1 MAAIEVGRAKRL
13 WKGMKNKTI
22 RKHNIGNKGMSLV
35 EVIVA
40 VALLTIVIIPV
51 LQSFVY
57 SARFNARSSTL
68 QKATVAAQTIMEN
81 YKAYPVED
89 ICQQFSSGGFMVGS
103 DAGVSYRETEHNSP
117 DAAGNI
123 VHKYLINDISYEN
136 SVYDAEIVLK
146 SRTLTSVNAYQDSD
160 SYCDAVYMVE
170 TDNAHRVYETVVN
183 EAQARWS
190 ALSKADTEPDDF
202 DVTQLNFDRRVEIYV
217 NETPEGNITVK
228 VKEVYSFQTYF
239 PYVDDTGHPHGGAE
253 DDPNNV
259 ESLWGY
265 AMPDASNPGGPF
277 IMMYEP
283 WGAVEPPLITIY
295 DNSLTMTESGGRA
308 VLKNIYFYFYP
319 LYVTSASDHWVNGDI
334 ITVDTNGYTRADG
347 KKLNFYA
354 IKQKSPISATELE
367 VREAAAYNSE
377 RINFTLNGQ
386 LMMYDNLNVNVGRMD
401 AGPVPFTSPTLEGG
415 AARAGSLH
423 ADPEDKILIYDIE
436 VKLFEDGAVKIDD
449 DTGNW
454 SIDSGE
460 QPIFTLKGT
469 IND

>member
-1 MAAIEVGRAKRL
+1 MAAMEVGRAKRL

-40 VALLTIVIIPV
+40 VVLLTIVIIPV

-57 SARFNARSSTL
+57 SARANTRARTL

-89 ICQQFSSGGFMVGS
+89 ICQQFVSDTFMVGS
-103 DAGVSYRETEHNSP
+103 GTGVNYHET
-117 DAAGNI
+117 
-123 VHKYLINDISYEN
+123 VHDLASGQHIYMIDDILYEN
-136 SVYDAEIVLK
+136 STYDAQIK
-146 SRTLTSVNAYQDSD
+146 LTPRSIPIPVNAYQDSD
-160 SYCDAVYMVE
+160 PYCDAIYMVE

-190 ALSKADTEPDDF
+190 ALSKADTEPDDY

-239 PYVDDTGHPHGGAE
+239 RYVDDTGHPHGGAE
-253 DDPNNV
+253 DDPDPNNRV
-259 ESLWGY
+259 ELWGY

-283 WGAVEPPLITIY
+283 WGAAEPPPITIY

-347 KKLNFYA
+347 EKLNFYA

-377 RINFTLNGQ
+377 RINFTLKGQ

-401 AGPVPFTSPTLEGG
+401 AGPVPFTSPTLQGG
-415 AARAGSLH
+415 AERAGSLH
-423 ADPEDKILIYDIE
+423 AALENKVLIYDIE
-436 VKLFEDGAVKIDD
+436 VKLYKDNAVKIDSG
-449 DTGNW
+449 TGIW

-460 QPIFTLKGT
+460 QPIFTLTGT

>member
-57 SARFNARSSTL
+57 SARFNAKSSTL

-117 DAAGNI
+117 DVAGNI

-160 SYCDAVYMVE
+160 PYCDAVYMVE
-170 TDNAHRVYETVVN
+170 TDNAHNIYDTIVN

-190 ALSKADTEPDDF
+190 ALSKADTEPDDY
-202 DVTQLNFDRRVEIYV
+202 DVKQLNFDRRVEVYV
-217 NETPEGNITVK
+217 NETPEGKITVK

-239 PYVDDTGHPHGGAE
+239 RYVDDTGVMHGGLGE
-253 DDPNNV
+253 NPV
-259 ESLWGY
+259 EFWGY
-265 AMPDASNPGGPF
+265 AMPDASDPDGPF
-277 IMMYEP
+277 ILRYNPDWATEIS
-283 WGAVEPPLITIY
+283 PPPVTIY
-295 DNSLTMTESGGRA
+295 DNSLTVAESGGRA
-308 VLKNIYFYFYP
+308 VLKNIYLYFYP
-319 LYVTSASDHWVNGDI
+319 LYVISTDDHWINGDI
-334 ITVDTNGYTRADG
+334 VYVDSSGYTRADG
-347 KKLNFYA
+347 EKLNFYA

-367 VREAAAYNSE
+367 VREAAAYNSA
-377 RINFTLNGQ
+377 RINFTLKGE
-386 LMMYDNLNVNVGRMD
+386 LMMYDNLNVNLGNVD
-401 AGPVPFTSPTLEGG
+401 AAPVPFTSPTLEGG

-436 VKLFEDGAVKIDD
+436 VKLFEDGAVKIDA

-460 QPIFTLKGT
+460 QPIFTLRGT

>member
-1 MAAIEVGRAKRL
+1 
-13 WKGMKNKTI
+13 MKNKAI

-40 VALLTIVIIPV
+40 VVLLSIVIIPV

-57 SARFNARSSTL
+57 SARANSRARTL

-89 ICQQFSSGGFMVGS
+89 ICQQFVSDTFMVGS
-103 DAGVSYRETEHNSP
+103 GTGVNYHETVHDLAGGQHIYMIDN
-117 DAAGNI
+117 
-123 VHKYLINDISYEN
+123 ISYGN
-136 SVYDAEIVLK
+136 SIYDAQI
-146 SRTLTSVNAYQDSD
+146 RLTPRSAPISVNAYQDSD

-190 ALSKADTEPDDF
+190 ALSKADTEPEYY
-202 DVTQLNFDRRVEIYV
+202 DVKQLNFDRRVEIYV
-217 NETPEGNITVK
+217 DETPEGKITVK

-239 PYVDDTGHPHGGAE
+239 RYIDDTGHPHGGAE
-253 DDPNNV
+253 DDPNNAV
-259 ESLWGY
+259 QFWGY
-265 AMPDASNPGGPF
+265 AMPDADNPGGPF
-277 IMMYEP
+277 IMRYNPDWATE
-283 WGAVEPPLITIY
+283 VSPPMITIY
-295 DNSLTMTESGGRA
+295 DNSSTFAESGGRA

-319 LYVTSASDHWVNGDI
+319 LYVTSASDHWINGDI
-334 ITVDTNGYTRADG
+334 ITVDSNGYTRADG
-347 KKLNFYA
+347 EKLNFYA

-377 RINFTLNGQ
+377 RINFTLKGQ
-386 LMMYDNLNVNVGRMD
+386 LMMYDNLNVNVGRVD
-401 AGPVPFTSPTLEGG
+401 AGPVPFTSPNLEGG

-423 ADPEDKILIYDIE
+423 ADPENKIFIYDIE
-436 VKLFEDGAVKIDD
+436 VKLYRNDAVKIDSG
-449 DTGNW
+449 TGIW

-460 QPIFTLKGT
+460 QPIFTLTGT